1 MSLFRKVR
9 RIGGSVL
16 YGRNYHELRNIKRE
30 RDRLRTLFPLE
41 KNAIEEVDVKR
52 QTQALHYLANLQI
65 VWVLK
70 NYGVD
75 CVLDVGANVGQ
86 YASSLR
92 RFGYEGHIVS
102 FEPVPEFAAK
112 LMQQSVA
119 DEKWHVIP
127 AALAT
132 YDGQIEMRVQATF
145 TSALTKSSDFGTET
159 FKTLKKHEQDELRTV
174 SVHRLDSI
182 LGEILEFI
190 GFEDEINRIYL
201 KMDTQGFDLEAFRGV
216 GKYMDLI
223 VALQSE
229 LAVKKIYEGMPAMT
243 EAMTEFQK
251 AGFDINGLFP
261 VTVQP
266 EGYVV
271 EFDGIFAKSEKF
283 LGRGSK

>member
-1 MSLFRKVR
+1 MSFYKKVR
-9 RIGGSVL
+9 RLGGSLL
-16 YGRNYHELRNIKRE
+16 YGRNYHQLKQIQAE
-30 RDRLRTLFPLE
+30 RDRLRKLLPRKE
-41 KNAIEEVDVKR
+41 SAIDNVDVKK
-52 QTQALHYLANLQI
+52 QTSALKYLANLQI

-102 FEPVPEFAAK
+102 FEPVPEFAEK
-112 LMQQSVA
+112 LLQRSAA
-119 DEKWHVIP
+119 DTKWHVIP

-159 FKTLKKHEQDELRTV
+159 FKTLRNHEQDELRTV
-174 SVHRLDSI
+174 PVYRLDSI
-182 LGEILEFI
+182 LAEILGFI
-190 GFEDEINRIYL
+190 GIEDERSRIYL

-223 VALQSE
+223 VAMQSE
-229 LAVKKIYEGMPAMT
+229 LAVKKIYEGMPGMT
-243 EAMTEFQK
+243 EAIAEYQK
-251 AGFDINGLFP
+251 AGFEINGLFP
-261 VTVQP
+261 VSIQP
-266 EGYVV
+266 GGQVV
-271 EFDGIFAKSEKF
+271 EFDGIFTKSDKY
-283 LGRGSK
+283 LGLSSK